1 MKASIEVYCLM
12 SWRPDVGI
20 QEWAGLVPRGLSAS
34 MWTAVLPLCPHVI
47 IPLCM
52 SASSSA
58 LLIRMVVRQSHGFK
72 APAK

>member
-1 MKASIEVYCLM
+1 MSESRSGQGWSPEVSL
-12 SWRPDVGI
+12 PG
-20 QEWAGLVPRGLSAS
+20 